1 MATYDVRIVTASYRR
16 EPRNGP
22 EQAQLPVIQLFGRTR
37 EGQSI
42 TIEYSGFQPYFF
54 VVEPPQS
61 LRGAFGRDPQVV
73 KLEDVTLQVEGKPT
87 PCARA
92 ILRQPWKTPEYREKA
107 RRYGSTPLEADIPFQ
122 HRFIYD
128 MDLGAAVRVHGTEA
142 DPAGKYTTDLFLIA
156 DRFEPCEPF
165 RPALRVLSFD
175 IENSIQDGHILTDV
189 WWAVRAERLSLH
201 MKQETLDYVGRQ
213 LLGEGK
219 HELSRRHIDE
229 EWAKDREK
237 VIRYCLND
245 ADLSLRILEKI
256 GRIEKTLDLAAVSK
270 LPLEDVLHGRTSNLI
285 DSILIRAAD
294 RAHVAVPMMKM
305 RGGRVEQIEGGYV
318 HSLQPGL
325 YEWVI
330 SLDFRAM
337 YPSLIIENNICFTTV
352 SPQGTIES
360 PTGAKFLSADVK
372 KGLLPVILASLMKDR
387 QDVRTKMRE
396 ATDPE
401 MREFYDGLQAAIKVL
416 MNAFYGVLA
425 SSFYRFNDPKVGAS
439 ITAFAR
445 ERIKGIIS
453 ELEADGVK
461 VVYADTDSVFFQS
474 PTPGLESSLEFAR
487 KTAERFSRG
496 RISMEVDKVY
506 RSLFS
511 HGRKKR
517 YAGKVAW
524 PTEGE
529 IVVRG
534 YEIRRTDAFDLQS
547 EAQLLVFDKIL
558 DNDPDG
564 AIELARRIV
573 AEVRD
578 GHPPLTNPDKDPIE
592 MLVISRTVKEENQ
605 YVNPDSMS
613 NVIAA
618 RKLEQMGEEFMPG
631 MKVSWIVTDH
641 KESPMQVEPYL
652 SGAKFE
658 KRPDWEYYARRVAQ
672 TLAYVTEVY
681 GWDEKALLSGKNFG
695 GREDGLATAARRRD
709 RRRNCRLGHAPD
721 GGFRAGRCAGG
732 GPPIRSVAWRECD
745 ELRAPDVEP
754 GRLDDVHRGRGVRC
768 EREAPA
774 RPVSGVR
781 SPRAAI
787 RRSEPTHGEHDGL
800 DLVHRKAC
808 ARHESGRERE
818 APALGRSASF
828 HARRPS
834 RPSIRVLVDE
844 RPRREADC
852 DAPRARPT
860 ARGDDLAGRFD
871 GSSGVADRPHSGR
884 AHLPP
889 SRRCVLRE

>member
-1 MATYDVRIVTASYRR
+1 MSEAFDVRIITASYRR
-16 EPRNGP
+16 EPVDGP
-22 EQAQLPVIQLFGRTR
+22 EEPQVPVIQLFGRTR
-37 EGQSI
+37 EGKSI
-42 TIEYSGFQPYFF
+42 AVEYSGFKPYFF
-54 VVEPPQS
+54 VVAPPQA
-61 LRGAFGRDPQVV
+61 LRGAFARDKQVV
-73 KLEDVTLQVEGKPT
+73 SFEDVTLEVEGRPT
-87 PCARA
+87 PCARVT
-92 ILRQPWKTPEYREKA
+92 LRQPWKTPEYREKA
-107 RRYGSTPLEADIPFQ
+107 RKFGSTPLEADIPFQ

-128 MDLGAAVRVHGTEA
+128 MDLGAAVRIIGTPA
-142 DPAGKYTTDLFLIA
+142 DPAGRYTTELFVVA
-156 DRFEPCEPF
+156 ERFEPCDPF
-165 RPALRVLSFD
+165 RPALRILSFD
-175 IENSIQDGHILTDV
+175 IENEIQ
-189 WWAVRAERLSLH
+189 
-201 MKQETLDYVGRQ
+201 
-213 LLGEGK
+213 
-219 HELSRRHIDE
+219 RRKIDE
-229 EWAKDREK
+229 EWEADRDK
-237 VIRYCLND
+237 VIRYCIND
-245 ADLSLRILEKI
+245 AELSLKILERVR
-256 GRIEKTLDLAAVSK
+256 RIEKTLDLAAVSK

-445 ERIKGIIS
+445 DRIKGIIA
-453 ELEADGVK
+453 ELEADSVK

-474 PTPGLESSLEFAR
+474 PAAGLEPSLEFAR

-524 PTEGE
+524 PAEGE

-564 AIELARRIV
+564 AIDLAKRIV

-578 GHPPLTNPDKDPIE
+578 GNPPLTNPEKDPIE

-618 RKLEQMGEEFMPG
+618 RKLDQMGEEFMPG

-641 KESPMQVEPYL
+641 KKSPMEVEPYL

-658 KRPDWEYYARRVAQ
+658 KMPDWEYYARRVAQ

-681 GWDEKALLSGKNFG
+681 GWDEKALLT
-695 GREDGLATAARRRD
+695 GRRSQQKSLSSDDFSEPP
-709 RRRNCRLGHAPD
+709 LGA
-721 GGFRAGRCAGG
+721 
-732 GPPIRSVAWRECD
+732 E
-745 ELRAPDVEP
+745 
-754 GRLDDVHRGRGVRC
+754 
-768 EREAPA
+768 
-774 RPVSGVR
+774 
-781 SPRAAI
+781 SPR
-787 RRSEPTHGEHDGL
+787 RTDKKLTLED
-800 DLVHRKAC
+800 
-808 ARHESGRERE
+808 
-818 APALGRSASF
+818 F
-828 HARRPS
+828 
-834 RPSIRVLVDE
+834 
-844 RPRREADC
+844 
-852 DAPRARPT
+852 
-860 ARGDDLAGRFD
+860 F
-871 GSSGVADRPHSGR
+871 
-884 AHLPP
+884 
-889 SRRCVLRE
+889 

>member
-1 MATYDVRIVTASYRR
+1 MATSSRSWRRCEMARYDVGIITASYGR
-16 EPRNGP
+16 EPGTGP
-22 EQAQLPVIQLFGRTR
+22 EQAQLPVIQIFGRTR
-37 EGQSI
+37 EGKSI

-73 KLEDVTLQVEGKPT
+73 KLEDVTLQFEGKPT
-87 PCARA
+87 PCARVV
-92 ILRQPWKTPEYREKA
+92 LRQPWKTPEYREKA
-107 RRYGSTPLEADIPFQ
+107 RRHGSTPLEADIPFQ

-128 MDLGAAVRVHGTEA
+128 MDLGAAVRVHGKEA
-142 DPAGKYTTDLFLIA
+142 DAAGKYTTDLFLIA
-156 DRFEPCEPF
+156 DRFEPCDPF

-175 IENSIQDGHILTDV
+175 IENSIQDGHIFCIGIAYREAGEIKTVVLQGSEREIVEGFVKLVHELDPDIISGYNIDGYDLPVLIDRANKAGIPRLQLARDFSDFFHLGERFWRVDGRILTDV

-201 MKQETLDYVGRQ
+201 LKQETLDYVGRQ

-219 HELSRRHIDE
+219 HEPSRRHIDE

-352 SPQGTIES
+352 SPAGTIES

-387 QDVRTKMRE
+387 QEVRAKMRE
-396 ATDPE
+396 ATDPQ
-401 MREFYDGLQAAIKVL
+401 MKEFYDGLQAAIKVL

-445 ERIKGIIS
+445 ERIKGIIG
-453 ELEADGVK
+453 ELEKDSVK
-461 VVYADTDSVFFQS
+461 IVYADTDSVFFQS
-474 PTPGLESSLEFAR
+474 PSPGLDASLEFAR
-487 KTAERFSRG
+487 RTAERFSRG
-496 RISMEVDKVY
+496 RISMEVDKIY
-506 RSLFS
+506 RTLFS

-524 PTEGE
+524 PKEAEGE

-534 YEIRRTDAFDLQS
+534 YEIRRTDAFVLQS
-547 EAQLLVFDKIL
+547 EAQLQVFERIL
-558 DNDPDG
+558 DSDPEG
-564 AIELARRIV
+564 AIDLAKHIV
-573 AEVRD
+573 AGVRS
-578 GHPPLTNPDKDPIE
+578 GQPLLEDAERDPIE
-592 MLVISRTVKEENQ
+592 ALVISRTVKEENQ

-618 RKLEQMGEEFMPG
+618 RKLEEMGEEFMPG
-631 MKVSWIVTDH
+631 MKVSWIVTDS
-641 KESPMQVEPYL
+641 KKSPMEVEPYV
-652 SGAKFE
+652 SGRPFE
-658 KRPDWEYYARRVAQ
+658 QRPDWEYYARRVAQ
-672 TLAYVTEVY
+672 TLAYITEVY
-681 GWDEKALLSGKNFG
+681 GWDEKALLTGTQPAQQKSLFSDDFG
-695 GREDGLATAARRRD
+695 
-709 RRRNCRLGHAPD
+709 
-721 GGFRAGRCAGG
+721 
-732 GPPIRSVAWRECD
+732 
-745 ELRAPDVEP
+745 
-754 GRLDDVHRGRGVRC
+754 
-768 EREAPA
+768 
-774 RPVSGVR
+774 
-781 SPRAAI
+781 
-787 RRSEPTHGEHDGL
+787 EPTPAEHGA
-800 DLVHRKAC
+800 RKA
-808 ARHESGRERE
+808 EKKLTLED
-818 APALGRSASF
+818 F
-828 HARRPS
+828 
-834 RPSIRVLVDE
+834 
-844 RPRREADC
+844 
-852 DAPRARPT
+852 
-860 ARGDDLAGRFD
+860 F
-871 GSSGVADRPHSGR
+871 
-884 AHLPP
+884 
-889 SRRCVLRE
+889 

>member
-1 MATYDVRIVTASYRR
+1 MASYDVRIITASYRR

-22 EQAQLPVIQLFGRTR
+22 EPAQVPVIQLFGRTR

-42 TIEYSGFQPYFF
+42 TIEHSGFQPYFF

-73 KLEDVTLQVEGKPT
+73 KLEDVTLQVEGRPT
-87 PCARA
+87 PCARVV
-92 ILRQPWKTPEYREKA
+92 LRQPWKTPEYREKA
-107 RRYGSTPLEADIPFQ
+107 RRYGSTPLEADIPSGYNIDGDDLPVLIDRAAKNGLPRLQLARDFSDFF
-122 HRFIYD
+122 HLGERFW
-128 MDLGAAVRVHGTEA
+128 RV
-142 DPAGKYTTDLFLIA
+142 
-156 DRFEPCEPF
+156 
-165 RPALRVLSFD
+165 
-175 IENSIQDGHILTDV
+175 DGRILTDV

-219 HELSRRHIDE
+219 HELSRRKIDE

-294 RAHVAVPMMKM
+294 RARVAVPMMKM

-352 SPQGTIES
+352 SAQGTIES

-445 ERIKGIIS
+445 ERIKGIIA
-453 ELEADGVK
+453 ELEAEGVK

-474 PTPGLESSLEFAR
+474 PSPGLDASLDFAK

-496 RISMEVDKVY
+496 RISMEVDKIY
-506 RSLFS
+506 ETLFS

-534 YEIRRTDAFDLQS
+534 YEIRRRSEFDLQ
-547 EAQLLVFDKIL
+547 
-558 DNDPDG
+558 
-564 AIELARRIV
+564 
-573 AEVRD
+573 
-578 GHPPLTNPDKDPIE
+578 
-592 MLVISRTVKEENQ
+592 
-605 YVNPDSMS
+605 
-613 NVIAA
+613 
-618 RKLEQMGEEFMPG
+618 
-631 MKVSWIVTDH
+631 
-641 KESPMQVEPYL
+641 
-652 SGAKFE
+652 
-658 KRPDWEYYARRVAQ
+658 
-672 TLAYVTEVY
+672 
-681 GWDEKALLSGKNFG
+681 
-695 GREDGLATAARRRD
+695 
-709 RRRNCRLGHAPD
+709 
-721 GGFRAGRCAGG
+721 
-732 GPPIRSVAWRECD
+732 
-745 ELRAPDVEP
+745 
-754 GRLDDVHRGRGVRC
+754 
-768 EREAPA
+768 REA
-774 RPVSGVR
+774 
-781 SPRAAI
+781 
-787 RRSEPTHGEHDGL
+787 
-800 DLVHRKAC
+800 
-808 ARHESGRERE
+808 
-818 APALGRSASF
+818 
-828 HARRPS
+828 
-834 RPSIRVLVDE
+834 
-844 RPRREADC
+844 
-852 DAPRARPT
+852 
-860 ARGDDLAGRFD
+860 
-871 GSSGVADRPHSGR
+871 
-884 AHLPP
+884 
-889 SRRCVLRE
+889 

>member
-1 MATYDVRIVTASYRR
+1 MSEAFDVRIITASYRR
-16 EPRNGP
+16 EPVDGP
-22 EQAQLPVIQLFGRTR
+22 EEPQVPVIQLFGRTR
-37 EGQSI
+37 EGKSI
-42 TIEYSGFQPYFF
+42 AVEYSGFKPYFF
-54 VVEPPQS
+54 VVAPPQA
-61 LRGAFGRDPQVV
+61 LRGAFARDKQVV
-73 KLEDVTLQVEGKPT
+73 SFEDVTLEVEGRPT
-87 PCARA
+87 PCARVT
-92 ILRQPWKTPEYREKA
+92 LRQPWKTPEYREKA
-107 RRYGSTPLEADIPFQ
+107 RKFGSTPLEADIPFQ

-128 MDLGAAVRVHGTEA
+128 MDLGAAVRIIGTPAE
-142 DPAGKYTTDLFLIA
+142 PAGRYTTELFVVA
-156 DRFEPCEPF
+156 ERFEPCDPF
-165 RPALRVLSFD
+165 RPALRILSFD
-175 IENSIQDGHILTDV
+175 IENSIRDGHIFCIGVAYREGGEIKTRILTGNEKEIIERFVKLIWKLDPDIISGYSIDGYDLPVLVERSAKHGMQRLQLARDHSSFFHLGERFWRLDGRILTDV
-189 WWAVRAERLSLH
+189 WWAVRAEMRP
-201 MKQETLDYVGRQ
+201 KQETLDYVAKH
-213 LLGEGK
+213 LLGVGK
-219 HELSRRHIDE
+219 HELQRRKIDE
-229 EWAKDREK
+229 EWEADRDK
-237 VIRYCLND
+237 VIRYCIND
-245 ADLSLRILEKI
+245 AELSLKILERVR
-256 GRIEKTLDLAAVSK
+256 RIEKTLDLAAVSK

-352 SPQGTIES
+352 SPAGTIES
-360 PTGAKFLSADVK
+360 PTGAKFLAADVK

-401 MREFYDGLQAAIKVL
+401 MRGFFDGLQAAIKVL

-445 ERIKGIIS
+445 ERIKGIIA
-453 ELEADGVK
+453 ELEADGAK

-474 PTPGLESSLEFAR
+474 PAAGLEPSLEFAR

-558 DNDPDG
+558 DNDPEG
-564 AIELARRIV
+564 AIDLAKRIV
-573 AEVRD
+573 AEVRA
-578 GHPPLTNPDKDPIE
+578 GTPPLTNPEKDPIE

-618 RKLEQMGEEFMPG
+618 RKLGEMGEEFMPG

-641 KESPMQVEPYL
+641 KKSPMEVEPYL
-652 SGAKFE
+652 SGRKFE
-658 KRPDWEYYARRVAQ
+658 KAPDWEYYARRVAQ

-681 GWDEKALLSGKNFG
+681 GWDEKALFSGTQPAQQKSLFS
-695 GREDGLATAARRRD
+695 EEFDG
-709 RRRNCRLGHAPD
+709 
-721 GGFRAGRCAGG
+721 
-732 GPPIRSVAWRECD
+732 
-745 ELRAPDVEP
+745 
-754 GRLDDVHRGRGVRC
+754 
-768 EREAPA
+768 EA
-774 RPVSGVR
+774 
-781 SPRAAI
+781 SPMKT
-787 RRSEPTHGEHDGL
+787 P
-800 DLVHRKAC
+800 RKA
-808 ARHESGRERE
+808 EKKLTLED
-818 APALGRSASF
+818 F
-828 HARRPS
+828 
-834 RPSIRVLVDE
+834 
-844 RPRREADC
+844 
-852 DAPRARPT
+852 
-860 ARGDDLAGRFD
+860 F
-871 GSSGVADRPHSGR
+871 
-884 AHLPP
+884 
-889 SRRCVLRE
+889 

>member
-1 MATYDVRIVTASYRR
+1 MATSSRSWRRCEMASYDVRIITASYRR

-37 EGQSI
+37 DGQSI

-61 LRGAFGRDPQVV
+61 LRGAFGRDSQVV
-73 KLEDVTLQVEGKPT
+73 KLEDVTLQFEGKPT
-87 PCARA
+87 PCARVV
-92 ILRQPWKTPEYREKA
+92 LRQPWKTPEYREKA

-128 MDLGAAVRVHGTEA
+128 MDLGAAVRVHGKEA
-142 DPAGKYTTDLFLIA
+142 DPAGRYTTDLFLIA
-156 DRFEPCEPF
+156 DRFEPCDPF

-175 IENSIQDGHILTDV
+175 IENSIQDGHIFCIGIAYREAGAIKTFVLQGSEREIVEGFVKLVHELDPDIISGYNIDGYDLPVLIDRAAKAGIPRLQLARDFSDFFHLGERFWRVDGRILTDV

-511 HGRKKR
+511 HGR
-517 YAGKVAW
+517 
-524 PTEGE
+524 
-529 IVVRG
+529 
-534 YEIRRTDAFDLQS
+534 
-547 EAQLLVFDKIL
+547 
-558 DNDPDG
+558 
-564 AIELARRIV
+564 
-573 AEVRD
+573 
-578 GHPPLTNPDKDPIE
+578 
-592 MLVISRTVKEENQ
+592 ENQ

-641 KESPMQVEPYL
+641 KKSPMEVEPYL

-658 KRPDWEYYARRVAQ
+658 KMPDWEYYARRVAQ

-681 GWDEKALLSGKNFG
+681 GWDEKALLTGK
-695 GREDGLATAARRRD
+695 
-709 RRRNCRLGHAPD
+709 
-721 GGFRAGRCAGG
+721 
-732 GPPIRSVAWRECD
+732 RSQQKS
-745 ELRAPDVEP
+745 LSS
-754 GRLDDVHRGRGVRC
+754 DDFS
-768 EREAPA
+768 EALPA
-774 RPVSGVR
+774 E
-781 SPRAAI
+781 SPR
-787 RRSEPTHGEHDGL
+787 R
-800 DLVHRKAC
+800 
-808 ARHESGRERE
+808 
-818 APALGRSASF
+818 
-828 HARRPS
+828 
-834 RPSIRVLVDE
+834 
-844 RPRREADC
+844 ADKKLTLE
-852 DAPRARPT
+852 D
-860 ARGDDLAGRFD
+860 FF
-871 GSSGVADRPHSGR
+871 
-884 AHLPP
+884 
-889 SRRCVLRE
+889 

>member
-1 MATYDVRIVTASYRR
+1 MSESFDVRIITASYRR
-16 EPRNGP
+16 EPVDGP
-22 EQAQLPVIQLFGRTR
+22 EDPQVPVIQLFGRTR
-37 EGQSI
+37 EGKSI
-42 TIEYSGFQPYFF
+42 AIEYSGFKPYFF
-54 VVEPPQS
+54 VTTPPQA
-61 LRGAFGRDPQVV
+61 LRGAFARDKQVV
-73 KLEDVTLQVEGKPT
+73 AFEDVTLEVEGRPT
-87 PCARA
+87 PCARVV
-92 ILRQPWKTPEYREKA
+92 LRQPWRTPEYREKA
-107 RRYGSTPLEADIPFQ
+107 RKFGSTPLEADIPFQ

-128 MDLGAAVRVHGTEA
+128 MDLGAAVRVVGTTR
-142 DPAGKYTTDLFLIA
+142 DPKGRYTTDLFVIA
-156 DRFEPCEPF
+156 ERFEVCDPF
-165 RPALRVLSFD
+165 RPALRILSFD
-175 IENSIQDGHILTDV
+175 IENSIRDGHIFCIGVAYREAGEIKSRILTGNEKEIIERFVKLIDELDPDIISGYNIDGYDLPVLIERASKHGMQRLSLARDHSTFFHLGERFWRLDGRILTDV
-189 WWAVRAERLSLH
+189 WWAVRAEMRP
-201 MKQETLDYVGRQ
+201 KQETLDYVATH

-219 HELSRRHIDE
+219 HELQRRRIDE
-229 EWAKDREK
+229 EWEADRDK
-237 VIRYCLND
+237 VIRYCIQD
-245 ADLSLRILEKI
+245 AELSLRILERVR
-256 GRIEKTLDLAAVSK
+256 RIEKTLDLAAVSK

-294 RAHVAVPMMKM
+294 RAKVAVPMMKM

-318 HSLQPGL
+318 HSLAAGR

-352 SPQGTIES
+352 SPQGTIAS
-360 PTGAKFLSADVK
+360 PTGAKFLPADVK
-372 KGLLPVILASLMKDR
+372 KGLLPGILAGLMKDR

-445 ERIKGIIS
+445 ERIKGMIA
-453 ELEADGVK
+453 ELEADRVK

-529 IVVRG
+529 IMVRG

-564 AIELARRIV
+564 AIDLAKRIV
-573 AEVRD
+573 AEVRVGD
-578 GHPPLTNPDKDPIE
+578 SPLAHPDKDPIE

-631 MKVSWIVTDH
+631 MNVSWIVTDH
-641 KESPMQVEPYL
+641 KKSPMQVEPYL

-658 KRPDWEYYARRVAQ
+658 KMPDWEYYARRVAQ

-681 GWDEKALLSGKNFG
+681 GWDEKALLTGK
-695 GREDGLATAARRRD
+695 
-709 RRRNCRLGHAPD
+709 
-721 GGFRAGRCAGG
+721 
-732 GPPIRSVAWRECD
+732 RSQQKSLSSD
-745 ELRAPDVEP
+745 DYSEP
-754 GRLDDVHRGRGVRC
+754 AVQP
-768 EREAPA
+768 E
-774 RPVSGVR
+774 
-781 SPRAAI
+781 SPR
-787 RRSEPTHGEHDGL
+787 R
-800 DLVHRKAC
+800 
-808 ARHESGRERE
+808 
-818 APALGRSASF
+818 
-828 HARRPS
+828 
-834 RPSIRVLVDE
+834 
-844 RPRREADC
+844 ADKKLTLE
-852 DAPRARPT
+852 D
-860 ARGDDLAGRFD
+860 FF
-871 GSSGVADRPHSGR
+871 
-884 AHLPP
+884 
-889 SRRCVLRE
+889 